1 MRPVF
6 ADGFPGD
13 SLSDLKTLEPKKT
26 ALQTS
31 KGRSCSRQCSYWLW
45 GEEEKGWRRRDEEGA
60 RERMDKGEK
69 KCD

>member
-31 KGRSCSRQCSYWLW
+31 KGRAAPGSVPIGCGGRRRRD
-45 GEEEKGWRRRDEEGA
+45 GEGGMKKEREKGWT
-60 RERMDKGEK
+60 KEK
-69 KCD
+69 KA